1 METILK
7 NFQWP
12 HIGALEPCLTTH
24 IGPLITL
31 FGEFF
36 FRGERGLLWGCEIRK
51 VGGGCQKG
59 CVYEKYTCQ

>member
-12 HIGALEPCLTTH
+12 HIGAFEPCLTTH
-24 IGPLITL
+24 IGRLITL

-36 FRGERGLLWGCEIRK
+36 FEANEICLGCEIRK